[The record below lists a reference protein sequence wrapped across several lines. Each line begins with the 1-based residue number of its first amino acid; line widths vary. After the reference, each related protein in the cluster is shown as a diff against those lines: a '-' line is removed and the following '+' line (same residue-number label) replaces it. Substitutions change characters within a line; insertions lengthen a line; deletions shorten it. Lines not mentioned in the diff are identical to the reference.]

1 MPEIAVF
8 AGPTVPAAVIRD
20 RLPGRDVVVLP
31 PAGQGDVAALVAAA
45 RPRVIAIIDGAYERI
60 PAVWHKE
67 ILWAMSEGVAV
78 AGAASM
84 GALRAAE
91 LAPYG
96 MTGVGEIYEAIV
108 SGVLTDD
115 DEVAVAHLDAEE
127 GYRPVNEA
135 MVSIRAT
142 LRAAVADGVIPDGEA
157 ADLVA
162 AAKELHYPDRR
173 WPSLLAGRAGPLRD
187 WLPAGR
193 RDVKLADALTLL
205 DLLAADGVRPAERD
219 WHFERTSQWRAVRP
233 AGRTALPPAVTEA
246 VLDGLRAEGSYDELE
261 RAATLRL
268 VAAATGARPHGDA
281 LTEWIALVSERVPA
295 ADLADLG
302 PAGLA
307 AFAADQACL
316 VAATTEV
323 AGDVPTAILDT
334 LRVRGEY
341 AARIAPKEKQ

>member
-8 AGPTVPAAVIRD
+8 AGPTIPADLVRD
-20 RLPGRDVVVLP
+20 RLPGRDVLVLP
-31 PAGQGDVAALVAAA
+31 PAGQGDVAALVAAG
-45 RPRVIAIIDGAYERI
+45 RPRVIAVVDGVYERV

-96 MTGVGEIYEAIV
+96 MTGVGEVYRAIV
-108 SGVLTDD
+108 TGELTDD
-115 DEVAVAHLDAEE
+115 DEVAVAHLDAEQ

-135 MVSIRAT
+135 MVTIRAT
-142 LRAAVADGVIPDGEA
+142 LRDAVQEEVITAAEA
-157 ADLVA
+157 ADLIST
-162 AAKELHYPDRR
+162 AKNLHYPDRR
-173 WPSLLAGRAGPLRD
+173 WPDLAAGRLRD
-187 WLPAGR
+187 WLPTGR
-193 RDVKLADALTLL
+193 RDVKRADALALL
-205 DLLAADGVRPAERD
+205 DLLARDEIRPAERA
-219 WHFERTSQWRAVRP
+219 WHFEQTSQWRAVRP
-233 AGRTALPPAVTEA
+233 VGRTALAPAVTRSI
-246 VLDGLRAEGSYDELE
+246 LDDLRAEGRYDELE

-268 VAAATGARPHGDA
+268 VAAATGARPHGAA
-281 LTEWIALVSERVPA
+281 LAEWIALVAERVPA
-295 ADLADLG
+295 AELADLG
-302 PAGLA
+302 PADLA

-323 AGDVPTAILDT
+323 AGDVPAAILDT

-341 AARIAPKEKQ
+341 AARVAPKEKP

>member
-8 AGPTVPAAVIRD
+8 AGPTIPAD
-20 RLPGRDVVVLP
+20 RVRAALPGRDVAVLP
-31 PAGQGDVAALVAAA
+31 PAGQGDVAELVAAE
-45 RPRVIAIIDGAYERI
+45 RPRVVAVVDGVYERV

-96 MTGVGEIYEAIV
+96 MTGVGEVYRAFVTGE
-108 SGVLTDD
+108 LTDD
-115 DEVAVAHLDAEE
+115 DEVAVAHLDADQ

-135 MVSIRAT
+135 MVTIRAT
-142 LRAAVADGVIPDGEA
+142 LRAAVAEGVIPGGEA
-157 ADLVA
+157 AGLVA
-162 AAKELHYPDRR
+162 AAKDLHYPDRR
-173 WPSLLAGRAGPLRD
+173 WPRLLAGRATPLRD
-187 WLPAGR
+187 WLPTGR
-193 RDVKLADALTLL
+193 RDVKRADALALL
-205 DLLAADGVRPAERD
+205 GLLAVDAIRPAGRA
-219 WHFERTSQWRAVRP
+219 WHFERTSQWRAVQP
-233 AGRTALPPAVTEA
+233 VGRTSLPPAVAAA
-246 VLDGLRAEGSYDELE
+246 VLDGLRAEGGYDELE

-268 VAAATGARPHGDA
+268 VAAATGARPHGAA
-281 LTEWIALVSERVPA
+281 LDEWIALVSERVPA
-295 ADLADLG
+295 ADLADLT

-323 AGDVPTAILDT
+323 AEDVPAAILDT

-341 AARIAPKEKQ
+341 AARVAPKEKR